1 MHRFRELKIGQR
13 RMDLAENVYRV
24 VAGFPTEEKYGLT
37 PQLKRCAVS
46 VPANIS
52 EGAGR
57 ATNKQFKFF
66 LEVAMGSCNE
76 VQTQMELAKRF
87 GYVQPEQSEG
97 LVDEAF
103 QLYKMILVFYNSLS
117 EA

>member
-1 MHRFRELKIGQR
+1 MGMHRFRELKIGQR

-57 ATNKQFKFF
+57 PTNKQFKFF
-66 LEVAMGSCNE
+66 LKWQWIPAMRCKRKWSWPKG
-76 VQTQMELAKRF
+76 LATF
-87 GYVQPEQSEG
+87 
-97 LVDEAF
+97 
-103 QLYKMILVFYNSLS
+103 SLNRRGING
-117 EA
+117 

>member
-52 EGAGR
+52 EGAGQPIS
-57 ATNKQFKFF
+57 NLNFF
-66 LEVAMGSCNE
+66 LKWQCIPAIE
-76 VQTQMELAKRF
+76 VQTQIELAQRF
-87 GYVQPEQSEG
+87 GYVQPEQ
-97 LVDEAF
+97 AR
-103 QLYKMILVFYNSLS
+103 Y
-117 EA
+117 

>member
-1 MHRFRELKIGQR
+1 MHRFRELKIGQL

-57 ATNKQFKFF
+57 PTNKQFKFF
-66 LEVAMGSCNE
+66 LEVAMDSCNE
-76 VQTQMELAKRF
+76 VQTQIELAQRF
-87 GYVQPEQSEG
+87 GYVQPEQ
-97 LVDEAF
+97 AR
-103 QLYKMILVFYNSLS
+103 Y
-117 EA
+117 